1 MRQNSRVQ
9 GCYNLIK
16 KHIELISKKGD
27 ISLDDLEISDNFCP
41 TIGFFNCDFEKD
53 TCGFSFETTGYYNW
67 TRRAGKATTALTG
80 PSVDH
85 TVKITTKNYSK
96 KVKNTKTIY

>member
-1 MRQNSRVQ
+1 MGQNSRVLTI
-9 GCYNLIK
+9 NLMVLTINQYLN
-16 KHIELISKKGD
+16 KHNELISKKGD
-27 ISLDDLEISDNFCP
+27 ISLDDLEISDDFCP
-41 TIGFFNCDFEKD
+41 KNGLFNCDFEKD

-85 TVKITTKNYSK
+85 TVKMT
-96 KVKNTKTIY
+96 